1 MHNIFWVLFSPKR
14 YFISCRIFFFGVVVT
29 QSARR
34 DIIIRLSLSHV
45 FLKLAPMLCVCSR
58 EKQSLYY
65 YFFLGK
71 TNSWRRAGASRETN
85 YDLLGAQQFHDV
97 CIREG
102 EQMVGS
108 HWAPMCVC
116 VILYSYTLAG
126 RNRWMDI
133 LAVLIISYSLC
144 VYRTH
149 T

>member
-45 FLKLAPMLCVCSR
+45 FLKLAPMCVVERNNRCIIP
-58 EKQSLYY
+58 
-65 YFFLGK
+65 FWNK

-108 HWAPMCVC
+108 HCASILYVCVC
-116 VILYSYTLAG
+116 HLIYTLAG